1 MSANP
6 LQTPTPSPSTR
17 PRPRIRTHPYSHG
30 NDSCIFAKEVLPM
43 DVFVVVEGGHRG
55 AVWHEFLVT
64 EHAFDLIRIVEEQ
77 HVRSSHQASHLDNAA
92 VLTIQ
97 VQRYAVDFFDAEV
110 PWLGIHRI
118 NVKPCAPRKNIALLT
133 AIYF

>member
-6 LQTPTPSPSTR
+6 LQPPASL
-17 PRPRIRTHPYSHG
+17 PRPRIRTHFYSHG

-55 AVWHEFLVT
+55 AVRHKFLVT
-64 EHAFDLIRIVEEQ
+64 EHAFNLIRIVQEQ

-92 VLTIQ
+92 VLLIQ
-97 VQRYAVDFFDAEV
+97 VPRYAVDFFDAEV
-110 PWLGIHRI
+110 
-118 NVKPCAPRKNIALLT
+118 T
-133 AIYF
+133 